1 MNVPRAKLQAIDA
14 RGIPVDITGDEVDGA
29 ELSERA
35 RKIGSGDRN
44 VIER

>member
-1 MNVPRAKLQAIDA
+1 
-14 RGIPVDITGDEVDGA
+14 VDITGDEVDGA

-35 RKIGSGDRN
+35 RKIASGDRN